1 MIRVY
6 IRLYERGVRIGP
18 LPQVAVISGGDE
30 SMMEFGFHKTKTS
43 YVEIL
48 TYTHGSYL
56 AIFDEYFVWW

>member
-6 IRLYERGVRIGP
+6 IRPDESLVRIGP

-30 SMMEFGFHKTKTS
+30 SMMEFWFHKTKTS

-48 TYTHGSYL
+48 TYIQGRL
-56 AIFDEYFVWW
+56 VIFDEYFVWR